1 MSNDVFDL
9 PPRDGMADGEYIEC
23 LEASI
28 KLLGD
33 LLATMEA
40 RLQASDQLLKA
51 LVLTS
56 PNARVVI
63 TTDTARKAQAVDLG
77 FDFTSEAGS
86 YVLFAKP
93 KETSHVK
100 H

>member
-1 MSNDVFDL
+1 MQSFEL
-9 PPRDGMADGEYIEC
+9 PPRDNMSDPEYIDC

-28 KLLGD
+28 EILSD
-33 LLATMEA
+33 LLARMEA

-63 TTDTARKAQAVDLG
+63 TTDTARKAQAVDLA
-77 FDFTSEAGS
+77 FDSTSEAGS
-86 YVLFAKP
+86 YILYAKA
-93 KETSHVK
+93 KETSRVK